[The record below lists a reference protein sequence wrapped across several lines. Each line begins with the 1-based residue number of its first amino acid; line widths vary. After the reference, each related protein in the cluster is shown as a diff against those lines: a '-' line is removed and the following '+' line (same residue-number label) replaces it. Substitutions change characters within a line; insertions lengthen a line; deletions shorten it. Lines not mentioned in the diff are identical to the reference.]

1 MTDNRER
8 IEQFTQILRKLPTS
22 REKEILQCCEF
33 LYTLLYTE
41 IHKVLAPEKTDES
54 EEQIRAYIRDI
65 IKLELPIS
73 QRQYQKFD
81 ALLPK
86 YKKLGVKENIDKCYE
101 YRDRWA
107 KLYDNFYALVAFRS
121 LRHYCEYLEG
131 NKRDKDKVWK
141 YSIDPQGDGGFTGVN
156 FPFFYYFNQMVLKK
170 DIKFISKQQATGT
183 GKCLIPTTKIMTP
196 SGTKMLKDINV
207 GDYVYSMKD
216 NELCERQVLG
226 KWNTKKKQITI
237 TTRGGVN
244 VTVSPEHRL
253 YTQRGYIQAQDI
265 KQSDYLYRLCSK
277 HEPKN
282 PVMINDDELVFVA
295 CMLFDGHCKSQ
306 NYTFTKMP
314 NTKIV
319 KAFRTACNNLGI
331 NLTTHSKQ
339 GTDCLTYRV
348 WQNGGIANEIMQR
361 YGLEGKLSKEK
372 RLPKQF
378 FNMSLA
384 QKYKFIGLMFA
395 TDGYITK
402 YNNSGITTASKE
414 LALELRNFLDTCGI
428 YSYLNFKKSKCNGKL
443 YDAWVLTVADEYLK
457 PIFENC
463 YCYDKQIELMEKFAR
478 IKDSAYCNN
487 TNYPKELFKNKNEF
501 KNRVHRQWYRNKTF
515 KRCIV
520 EDFNRQTN
528 TLNDIVYKDFVW
540 EQIKSIEFND
550 NEVDMIDIEVE
561 DTHNFI
567 ANHIVSHNSYSNTMA
582 ITWLL
587 GIDSDNDC
595 LVVLGNPA
603 LVLTNTKGIVDTMI
617 TDRYAKVFPEFQQY
631 HDIDDDGIVRNKIFS
646 VCRQKEGELTIAH
659 SNKAMNVKIISKDTP
674 VDGIRVRYLFLDD
687 VCRSKDAGNNKQHE
701 IDISNYWNSW
711 WKRNYN
717 TDDFYVIVGGTA
729 YSIYDILSS
738 LKIYY
743 SKGKVKRSPVNK
755 YTTLS
760 LDDKCVFIAVPAL
773 DPDTDEST
781 YPQKFPTAEKRAM
794 RDRNLRDFMAM
805 EQQQPLPPETSP
817 FYWDNLQT
825 YDVIPEEGRSNGCWA
840 TIDPVR
846 VGGDNFAMPIFV
858 KVGDYFYLKDCIYM
872 NIEQDK
878 IYPVVVGKIRQHH
891 ITQLVIERNTD
902 TSLKKVLEDMC
913 SAQGIGFCN
922 MEEIYT
928 YEKKEIRITNQQSNI
943 KTQLRFPAQHL
954 YSQASEM
961 GRFMYDIVSF
971 SWDMSKN
978 QHDDSIDAVT
988 MFCETLLGGKMQQY
1002 ATVGTFKR

>member
-33 LYTLLYTE
+33 LYDLLYNE
-41 IHKVLAPEKTDES
+41 IHMHLAPQKSDEG

-81 ALLPK
+81 DLLPK

-121 LRHYCEYLEG
+121 LRHYCEYMEG
-131 NKRDKDKVWK
+131 DRRDKDKIWK

-156 FPFFYYFNQMVLKK
+156 YPFLYYFNQMVLKK

-183 GKCLIPTTKIMTP
+183 GK
-196 SGTKMLKDINV
+196 SV
-207 GDYVYSMKD
+207 GNQY
-216 NELCERQVLG
+216 
-226 KWNTKKKQITI
+226 
-237 TTRGGVN
+237 
-244 VTVSPEHRL
+244 
-253 YTQRGYIQAQDI
+253 
-265 KQSDYLYRLCSK
+265 
-277 HEPKN
+277 
-282 PVMINDDELVFVA
+282 
-295 CMLFDGHCKSQ
+295 
-306 NYTFTKMP
+306 
-314 NTKIV
+314 
-319 KAFRTACNNLGI
+319 
-331 NLTTHSKQ
+331 
-339 GTDCLTYRV
+339 
-348 WQNGGIANEIMQR
+348 
-361 YGLEGKLSKEK
+361 
-372 RLPKQF
+372 
-378 FNMSLA
+378 
-384 QKYKFIGLMFA
+384 
-395 TDGYITK
+395 
-402 YNNSGITTASKE
+402 
-414 LALELRNFLDTCGI
+414 
-428 YSYLNFKKSKCNGKL
+428 
-443 YDAWVLTVADEYLK
+443 
-457 PIFENC
+457 
-463 YCYDKQIELMEKFAR
+463 
-478 IKDSAYCNN
+478 
-487 TNYPKELFKNKNEF
+487 
-501 KNRVHRQWYRNKTF
+501 
-515 KRCIV
+515 
-520 EDFNRQTN
+520 
-528 TLNDIVYKDFVW
+528 
-540 EQIKSIEFND
+540 
-550 NEVDMIDIEVE
+550 
-561 DTHNFI
+561 
-567 ANHIVSHNSYSNTMA
+567 A
-582 ITWLL
+582 ISWLL
-587 GIDSDNDC
+587 GIDADNDC
-595 LVVLGNPA
+595 LIVLGNPA
-603 LVLTNTKGIVDTMI
+603 LVLTNTKNIVDMMATN
-617 TDRYAKVFPEFQQY
+617 RYAKIFPEFQQY
-631 HDIDDDGIVRNKIFS
+631 HEDADESVVRNRIFS
-646 VCRQKEGELTIAH
+646 VCRQKDGELTVAH

-701 IDISNYWNSW
+701 IDISNFWNSW

-717 TDDFYVIVGGTA
+717 TDDFYVVVGGTA

-794 RDRNLRDFMAM
+794 RDRNYRDFMAM

-825 YDVIPEEGRSNGCWA
+825 YDVIPEEGRSSGCWA

-846 VGGDNFAMPIFV
+846 VGGDNFAMPIFL

-878 IYPVVVGKIRQHH
+878 IYPVVVGKIKQHH

-913 SAQGIGFCN
+913 SAQGVGFCN

-928 YEKKEIRITNQQSNI
+928 YEKKEVRITNQQSNI

-961 GRFMYDIVSF
+961 GKFMYDIVSF